1 MSSVFSFVA
10 VPFSDGICE
19 ILLIDVVSGAI
30 CLLLYVRVGDIGMSS
45 CCIESFGVDV
55 RGICS
60 DCVDEIVVS
69 SVWISFCFWLVFGS
83 VARLI
88 CKSRN
93 GLFVS
98 IVVLFDL
105 RGQG

>member
-1 MSSVFSFVA
+1 M
-10 VPFSDGICE
+10 
-19 ILLIDVVSGAI
+19 
-30 CLLLYVRVGDIGMSS
+30 
-45 CCIESFGVDV
+45 

-88 CKSRN
+88 CRSKN
-93 GLFVS
+93 GLFVL